1 MMDACY
7 DGFDT
12 DLLGWEA
19 RPIKDC
25 LLTNRETNRV
35 IGISSSIGLHR
46 SVCGA
51 RSLAE
56 DLVKL
61 GYRVTV
67 FNLECARHPSWAL
80 DYVQVKFGSPLS
92 RAATADATGATA
104 QTF

>member
-1 MMDACY
+1 MRDAGY
-7 DGFDT
+7 YGFDNDLRGVGSPT
-12 DLLGWEA
+12 DQG
-19 RPIKDC
+19 C

-51 RSLAE
+51 RNLAE

-67 FNLECARHPSWAL
+67 INLECARHP
-80 DYVQVKFGSPLS
+80 
-92 RAATADATGATA
+92 
-104 QTF
+104 